1 MKKMNTLIIMNVNLT
16 MIVNLLYISIIREFV
31 LYKPLYIIKHKS
43 FYINIFIFYLSNM
56 NNKIL
61 LLFFLIVLSKEYQ
74 PARDFVTS
82 FLKAAENKTEIT
94 LNDQCFGSDFD
105 NELIKVVKYFKEEKF
120 TFLLLLIKKMGSEI
134 YYNCP
139 SGDFIALY
147 KEIKTLIEN
156 KEILQQWFPKIV
168 KVGVYIYK
176 LLTQGE
182 VNISIVG
189 EYLGKIIYTI
199 MQSKVDP
206 IL

>member
-1 MKKMNTLIIMNVNLT
+1 
-16 MIVNLLYISIIREFV
+16 
-31 LYKPLYIIKHKS
+31 
-43 FYINIFIFYLSNM
+43 
-56 NNKIL
+56 
-61 LLFFLIVLSKEYQ
+61 
-74 PARDFVTS
+74 
-82 FLKAAENKTEIT
+82 
-94 LNDQCFGSDFD
+94 
-105 NELIKVVKYFKEEKF
+105 
-120 TFLLLLIKKMGSEI
+120 MGSEI

>member
-1 MKKMNTLIIMNVNLT
+1 
-16 MIVNLLYISIIREFV
+16 
-31 LYKPLYIIKHKS
+31 
-43 FYINIFIFYLSNM
+43 
-56 NNKIL
+56 
-61 LLFFLIVLSKEYQ
+61 
-74 PARDFVTS
+74 
-82 FLKAAENKTEIT
+82 
-94 LNDQCFGSDFD
+94 
-105 NELIKVVKYFKEEKF
+105 
-120 TFLLLLIKKMGSEI
+120 MGSEI
-134 YYNCP
+134 YNNCP